1 MKNNYTVLL
10 FIGAISATQ
19 LNTLKKHHQSLRNE
33 KAWDAKT
40 EANLSVYA
48 NQTQYESDTPAGYGG
63 TANSSQSETNVTGV
77 ANATEETA
85 SALAHRTRLSQK
97 GP

>member
-10 FIGAISATQ
+10 FVGAISAIQ
-19 LNTLKKHHQSLRNE
+19 LNTFKKHHQRST

-40 EANLSVYA
+40 EANLTIYA
-48 NQTQYESDTPAGYGG
+48 NETRYEADTPAGYGG
-63 TANSSQSETNVTGV
+63 TANTSESETNATADATVD
-77 ANATEETA
+77 ANATTSVLA
-85 SALAHRTRLSQK
+85 SKK